1 MGCSLAGRREPRW
14 SGTIEELR
22 ERVGVAPKT
31 SLNFSDFRRFVL
43 DLAKAE
49 IDQLAAFTMQWSEK
63 RGARGKI
70 THVTSTFTPKDDD
83 ATDAAADEAGRHSGG
98 RKARREGTTETIV
111 DTASLIAST
120 ASRLSVSDAS
130 RWPADDQVDGF
141 KTPEL
146 HAIGVALGGGHAVQR
161 LADQYARVQ
170 AAKATGISKASISRA
185 INSGRISAIKK
196 DDGSFSIE
204 PVELHRVY
212 PPKSAVPVTE
222 TSDGTIRNGDADTR
236 NGSDSNVLQARLD
249 AASEQLR
256 DKDGTIDDLRH
267 RLDRS
272 DEERREAQARV
283 IGLLAGPGP
292 TESKRGFFGR
302 SFGRPEE

>member
-1 MGCSLAGRREPRW
+1 MAY
-14 SGTIEELR
+14 T
-22 ERVGVAPKT
+22 
-31 SLNFSDFRRFVL
+31 
-43 DLAKAE
+43 
-49 IDQLAAFTMQWSEK
+49 
-63 RGARGKI
+63 
-70 THVTSTFTPKDDD
+70 
-83 ATDAAADEAGRHSGG
+83 
-98 RKARREGTTETIV
+98 
-111 DTASLIAST
+111 
-120 ASRLSVSDAS
+120 
-130 RWPADDQVDGF
+130 
-141 KTPEL
+141 
-146 HAIGVALGGGHAVQR
+146 LGE
-161 LADQYARVQ
+161 

-212 PPKSAVPVTE
+212 PPKSAAPVAE
-222 TSDGTIRNGDADTR
+222 TVIGTPRNADADTR

-249 AASEQLR
+249 AALEQLHDR
-256 DKDGTIDDLRH
+256 EGTIDDLRH

-302 SFGRPEE
+302 LFGRTDE